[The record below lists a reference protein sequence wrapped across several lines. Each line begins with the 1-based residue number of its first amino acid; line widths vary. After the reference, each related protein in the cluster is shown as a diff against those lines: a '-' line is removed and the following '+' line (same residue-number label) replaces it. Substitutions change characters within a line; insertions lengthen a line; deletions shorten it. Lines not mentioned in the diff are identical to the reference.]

1 MLPRLAA
8 LLALALVPASKL
20 DAQLARH
27 PRVQEAIHLAER
39 WLDAERAYKRIPGVS
54 AAVVRDQTVIWSGG
68 SGYADLAAK
77 RPATPNT
84 IYSIC
89 SISKLFTSVAA
100 MTLRDQGKLRLDD
113 PVGKH
118 LPWFTVRQRHPESGE
133 ITVEGLLTHASG
145 LPREAAYPYWS
156 GPDFAFPT
164 REEIVKTLS
173 AQSTLYPAETYFQYS
188 NLGMSLLG
196 QIVEQASGRP
206 YHDYVKTTILAPL
219 GLSQTTSEMPAAE
232 RGKALATGYG
242 AIQREGERP
251 VLPFFTAKGIAP
263 AAGYASS
270 ALDLAK
276 FASWQLRLLGG
287 TPKEILDRNTLR
299 EMQRVHFVE
308 PDFSTHWGLG
318 FVVYRSDD
326 ETFVGHGGSC
336 PGYQTQLMVAPKPQI
351 AVVAMSNAIDVN
363 AGALARGLYAIMAP
377 ALKEAA
383 ADTGN
388 KAQARDDEETAG
400 LAAYTGTYESY
411 WGGEQEILV
420 WKGQLASIGLPT
432 DRPAAAITRLK
443 RTGEHAFR
451 RIRDDGELA
460 EEWRFE
466 LGADGRAARLVQNY
480 NVSRRLR

>member
-1 MLPRLAA
+1 MPRHAVLI
-8 LLALALVPASKL
+8 ALALVAAPNL
-20 DAQLARH
+20 EAQLDRH
-27 PRVQEAIHLAER
+27 PRVREAIHLAER

-54 AAVVRDQTVIWSGG
+54 AAVVRDQTVVWSGG

-118 LPWFTVRQRHPESGE
+118 LPWFTVRQAYPESGE

-164 REEIVKTLS
+164 REEIIKALGT
-173 AQSTLYPAETYFQYS
+173 QSTLYPAETYFQYS

-206 YHDYVKTTILAPL
+206 YHEYVKATILEPL
-219 GLSQTTSEMPAAE
+219 GLRNTSSEMPEAE
-232 RGKALATGYG
+232 RGRGLATGYG

-251 VLPFFTAKGIAP
+251 VLPFFSAKGIAP
-263 AAGYASS
+263 AAGYAST
-270 ALDLAK
+270 ALDLAR

-287 TPKEILDRNTLR
+287 TTKEILDRNTLR

-318 FVVYRSDD
+318 FVVSRTDD

-336 PGYQTQLMVAPKPQI
+336 PGYQTQLMVAPKPKI

-363 AGALARGLYAIMAP
+363 AGALARGLYSIMAP
-377 ALKEAA
+377 AIKEAV
-383 ADTGN
+383 ADTA
-388 KAQARDDEETAG
+388 KRDAAGEDETTAG

-411 WGGEQEILV
+411 WGGEQELFV

-432 DRPAAAITRLK
+432 DRPTAGITRLK
-443 RTGEHAFR
+443 KAGEHAFR

-460 EEWRFE
+460 EEVRFE
-466 LGADGRAARLVQNY
+466 VDQSGRATRMVWNY